1 MRALK
6 TTMDRWLATVRAMT
20 ALTRAMVAV
29 GLNVALLTGIGYAF
43 WYADWQYSLPT
54 PRPEGFVQQPLGS
67 TPELPSELARY
78 ARTGRPLLVNFASAQ
93 CACTEFNLD
102 HVRKLQ
108 AAYGKSMDF
117 VTVLE
122 TNAADEHAK
131 EEFESMKLRMPV
143 VYDQKGR
150 VSDALGVYGT
160 PQAAILDRD
169 GKLYYR
175 GNYNKSRYC
184 ADESTEFARI
194 ALDALAAGKPAP
206 AMPREATITYG
217 CPLPHPF
224 KQPVAKVERP

>member
-1 MRALK
+1 ML
-6 TTMDRWLATVRAMT
+6 DRVRAMNPV
-20 ALTRAMVAV
+20 TRALIA
-29 GLNVALLTGIGYAF
+29 VALNAALLIGMGYSF

-54 PRPEGFVQQPLGS
+54 PKPEGLVQQPIGS
-67 TPELPSELARY
+67 RPELPAELAAY
-78 ARTGRPLLVNFASAQ
+78 AHPGRPLVVNFASAQ

-108 AAYGKSMDF
+108 AEYGKSMDF

-122 TNAADEHAK
+122 TNAADTNAK
-131 EEFESMKLRMPV
+131 AGFESMKVRMPV

-150 VSDALGVYGT
+150 VSEALGVYGT
-160 PQAAILDRD
+160 PQAAILDRA
-169 GKLYYR
+169 GKLFYR

-184 ADESTEFARI
+184 ADEATEYARI
-194 ALDALAAGKPAP
+194 ALDALAANQPAP

-224 KQPVAKVERP
+224 RTEVSKVVRP

>member
-1 MRALK
+1 ML
-6 TTMDRWLATVRAMT
+6 DRVRAMNPV
-20 ALTRAMVAV
+20 TRA
-29 GLNVALLTGIGYAF
+29 LITVALNAALLIGMGYSF

-54 PRPEGFVQQPLGS
+54 PKPEGLVQQPIGS
-67 TPELPSELARY
+67 RPELPAELA
-78 ARTGRPLLVNFASAQ
+78 ARMHPGRPLVVNFASAQ

-108 AAYGKSMDF
+108 TEFGKSMDF

-122 TNAADEHAK
+122 TNAADTNAK

-150 VSDALGVYGT
+150 VSEALGVYGT

-169 GKLYYR
+169 GRLYYR

-184 ADESTEFARI
+184 ADEATEYARI
-194 ALDALAAGKPAP
+194 ALDALAANQPAP

-224 KQPVAKVERP
+224 RTEVSKVVRP